1 MVGAGDEVTR
11 PEPLMSTNAWGFSII
26 LLGAVFVLLG
36 HIIGLDTQL
45 TATISSTIIGSGC
58 TVFTS
63 AVKPS
68 ITNSPN
74 ASIDTE
80 VKKEN
85 PNVS

>member
-1 MVGAGDEVTR
+1 MTR

-63 AVKPS
+63 AVKPPQ

-74 ASIDTE
+74 ATIGDAKPE
-80 VKKEN
+80 GEKL
-85 PNVS
+85 NVS